1 MPPLQMRII
10 PHTLKSNAIHS
21 CLPSALFHITPNHNH
36 EHYIQQEFYFNLV
49 VDGTFKTM
57 CMHNT
62 FGCATHR
69 VAAPH
74 HTYIYG
80 DIHI

>member
-1 MPPLQMRII
+1 M
-10 PHTLKSNAIHS
+10 
-21 CLPSALFHITPNHNH
+21 
-36 EHYIQQEFYFNLV
+36 

-80 DIHI
+80 DIHIWWSITEAMMEWMQLDVPLIQLILWWWKMLIDIVKFQ